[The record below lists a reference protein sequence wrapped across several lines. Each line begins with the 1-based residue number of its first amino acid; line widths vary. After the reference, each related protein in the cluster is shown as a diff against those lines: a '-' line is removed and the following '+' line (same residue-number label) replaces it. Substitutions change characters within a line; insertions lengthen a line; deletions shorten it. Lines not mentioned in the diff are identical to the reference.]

1 MVADNRHYQT
11 AFGQHALAIVLAI
24 AFASG
29 CGQEVHSPTAP
40 EPAVRA
46 ATNTPDAKVYLV
58 FSPQALVAAKVTD
71 DDDDDDSGWRS
82 VSKTAK
88 PDKRTKL
95 RIEEDD
101 DLSVVLKIP
110 KYAVNDEILITMG
123 LWPASLSE
131 LVIELGPSP
140 LYFNKDAK
148 LRIDLDADFVDI
160 PLADLEALVVS
171 DDGLVEDATLVSVET
186 HGGDDGDDDDGDD
199 DDGDDDGDD
208 GSSGFESITI
218 KIAVPHFSRYG
229 LRNSSGYNT
238 CPIWN
243 VHCFY

>member
-1 MVADNRHYQT
+1 MLTRRPGAVPGPVA
-11 AFGQHALAIVLAI
+11 G
-24 AFASG
+24 
-29 CGQEVHSPTAP
+29 
-40 EPAVRA
+40 
-46 ATNTPDAKVYLV
+46 YL
-58 FSPQALVAAKVTD
+58 PKAGHD
-71 DDDDDDSGWRS
+71 YDSGWRS

-88 PDKRTKL
+88 LDKRTKL

-148 LRIDLDADFVDI
+148 LRIDLNADFVDI

>member
-11 AFGQHALAIVLAI
+11 LFGQPVLAIVLAV

-29 CGQEVHSPTAP
+29 CGQEAHSPTAP
-40 EPAVRA
+40 EPAAPAV
-46 ATNTPDAKVYLV
+46 TNAPDTKVYLV

-71 DDDDDDSGWRS
+71 DDDDDESGFRS

-88 PDKRTKL
+88 PHKRTKL
-95 RIEEDD
+95 RIKEDD
-101 DLSVVLKIP
+101 DLRVVLKIP
-110 KYAVNDEILITMG
+110 KRAVNDDVLVTMG
-123 LWPASLSE
+123 LWPASLSM
-131 LVIELGPSP
+131 LVIELGPSG
-140 LYFNKDAK
+140 LYFNLNKDAE
-148 LRIDLDADFVDI
+148 LRIDLDEDLVDI

-171 DDGLVEDATLVSVET
+171 EHGLVANATLVSVET
-186 HGGDDGDDDDGDD
+186 HGDDDDGDD

-229 LRNSSGYNT
+229 LRNSSGHNT